1 MKEQELIKMVNKT
14 NNIEGKMV
22 VLISQINNMKDLM
35 IGTIETLKRM
45 PGYKDALEQLRKD
58 VSEEPKLEK

>member
-14 NNIEGKMV
+14 KNIEGKMV
-22 VLISQINNMKDLM
+22 ALISQINNMKDLM
-35 IGTIETLKRM
+35 IGTVETLKRM
-45 PGYKDALEQLRKD
+45 PGYEEALEKLKQD

>member
-14 NNIEGKMV
+14 KNIEGKMV
-22 VLISQINNMKDLM
+22 ALISQINNMKDLM

-45 PGYKDALEQLRKD
+45 PGYEDALEQLKKD

>member
-14 NNIEGKMV
+14 KNIEGKMV
-22 VLISQINNMKDLM
+22 ALISQINNMKDLM

-45 PGYKDALEQLRKD
+45 PGYEDALEQLRKD

>member
-22 VLISQINNMKDLM
+22 ALISQINNMKDLM

-45 PGYKDALEQLRKD
+45 PGYEDALEQLRKD
-58 VSEEPKLEK
+58 VSEEPKLKK

>member
-22 VLISQINNMKDLM
+22 ALISQINNMKDLM
-35 IGTIETLKRM
+35 IGTVETLKRM
-45 PGYKDALEQLRKD
+45 PGYEDALDKLKQEI
-58 VSEEPKLEK
+58 SNEPKLEK

>member
-14 NNIEGKMV
+14 KNIEGKMV
-22 VLISQINNMKDLM
+22 ALISQINNMKDLM

-45 PGYKDALEQLRKD
+45 PGYEDALEQLKKD
-58 VSEEPKLEK
+58 VSEENKLEK